1 MILLAAGTLFL
12 LLFAFSTWRDP
23 RRLRNGVHLMLALL
37 FLAGGASL
45 VFPRIAPLTRA
56 LSVLGAL
63 GLLVLIPLC
72 MAALAVFLVA
82 NGITMIRREGRRPQN
97 LLSLLAGLGMFGF
110 VAAALAV
117 LQVRSLA
124 LWIALLS
131 ATLVIGY
138 VSFLF
143 SCYVL
148 YSLVYGRVARRGAA
162 DFVVVLGCGLIDDRV
177 SPLLASRL
185 DEGIRAYRAAKEAG
199 SQPKI
204 ITSGGQGPDEPV
216 SEARAMATYLV
227 DRGVPADDVIQEDES
242 RTTGQNLRFSG
253 AIMAERQPDYRC
265 LVVTNS
271 YHALRAALL
280 ARRFGVS
287 GHVLGAPTARY
298 YWPSATIREFAAV
311 FVQHPVVNFG
321 ACASL
326 ALFAPL
332 LALAAAL

>member
-37 FLAGGASL
+37 FLAGGVSL
-45 VFPRIAPLTRA
+45 VFPRLTPLTRA

-72 MAALAVFLVA
+72 MAALAVLLIA
-82 NGITMIRREGRRPQN
+82 NGITMIRREGRSLQD

-110 VAAALAV
+110 AAAALTV
-117 LQVRSLA
+117 LKVRSLA

-131 ATLVIGY
+131 VTLVLGY

-143 SCYVL
+143 SCYLL

-162 DFVVVLGCGLIDDRV
+162 DFVVVLGCGLIEDRV

-185 DEGIRAYRAAKEAG
+185 DEGIRAYSAAKEAG
-199 SQPKI
+199 STPKI
-204 ITSGGQGPDEPV
+204 ITSGGRGADEPI

-227 DRGVPADDVIQEDES
+227 EHGVPAEDVIQENDS
-242 RTTGQNLRFSG
+242 RSTAENLRFSG

-280 ARRFGVS
+280 ARRAGVR

-321 ACASL
+321 ACAAL

-332 LALAAAL
+332 LALAAAA

>member
-1 MILLAAGTLFL
+1 VILLVAGTLFL
-12 LLFAFSTWRDP
+12 LLFAFGLWRDP

-37 FLAGGASL
+37 FLAGGVSL
-45 VFPRIAPLTRA
+45 EFPRIAPLTRA
-56 LSVLGAL
+56 LSLLAAL

-72 MAALAVFLVA
+72 MAALALFLVA
-82 NGITMIRREGRRPQN
+82 NGITMIRREGRRSQN

-124 LWIALLS
+124 LWTALLS

-143 SCYVL
+143 SCHVL
-148 YSLVYGRVARRGAA
+148 YSLVYGRVARRGAV
-162 DFVVVLGCGLIDDRV
+162 DFVVVLGCGLVGDRV

-185 DEGIRAYRAAKEAG
+185 DEGMRAYRAAKEAG
-199 SQPKI
+199 TAPKI

-227 DRGVPADDVIQEDES
+227 ERGVPAEDVLQENES

-253 AIMAERQPDYRC
+253 AIMARRQPDYRC

-280 ARRFGVS
+280 ARRIGVS

-311 FVQHPVVNFG
+311 FAQHPVVNFG
-321 ACASL
+321 ACAAL

-332 LALAAAL
+332 LALAATT